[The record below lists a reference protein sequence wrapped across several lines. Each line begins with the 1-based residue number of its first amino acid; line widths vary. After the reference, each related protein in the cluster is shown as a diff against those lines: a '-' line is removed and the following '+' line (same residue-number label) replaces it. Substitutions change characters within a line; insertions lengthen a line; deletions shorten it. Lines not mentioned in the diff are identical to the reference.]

1 MSKTIVTARDPAIR
15 EQVAVASRALGH
27 EDLGGFGLGHEGVI
41 FVPPDIVRFTK
52 TGDLILTR
60 ELGQALAQTLGARN
74 AALMVHHGIV
84 TAGASVEAAV
94 VAAIL
99 LERACR
105 KQLLAMAAGELRT
118 WSSDEEA
125 LSKRSRVY
133 SPELIYTYLIRK
145 AQTSHGGGAV

>member
-1 MSKTIVTARDPAIR
+1 
-15 EQVAVASRALGH
+15 
-27 EDLGGFGLGHEGVI
+27 
-41 FVPPDIVRFTK
+41 VPPDIARFTK
-52 TGDLILTR
+52 TGDLVVTR

-84 TAGASVEAAV
+84 TAAQNVETAV

-118 WSSDEEA
+118 WSGDEEA
-125 LSKRSRVY
+125 LAKRRHVY
-133 SPELIYTYLIRK
+133 APEQVWAYLVRK
-145 AQTSHGGGAV
+145 VETSHRGGAG